1 MKLKKNLVSLV
12 SFLLIITSFIPNY
25 SLGQN
30 NVKPKKFNMQNVTM
44 NTSGEMIISPS
55 ETSGASD
62 FNFLLG
68 SHMVHHKKLK
78 ERLSNSNEWI
88 EFEGTHSMEALL
100 NGTGNLEQHFMKT
113 ANGNMGG
120 VALRIFNPTTKLW
133 SIYWADNKSGKL
145 DAPMLGSFE
154 NNIGNFYGRDNFRE
168 KPVHVKFRWDVTNPL
183 KPIWSQAFSAD
194 RGKTWEWNWYMYFS
208 KKNSDENIQ
217 KIGIPKS
224 IGVIELRNYVLKQGM
239 RDSFINYFEENLIQS
254 QWALKGFPMA
264 QYRVKG
270 YEDNFFWIRGFENMQ
285 ERSSFLPSFYFGP
298 AWKQHKQ
305 IPNSLIANND
315 NVHLLMPITLNDS
328 IVSVSSI
335 NSSLLIPKTGIVV
348 IDFYTANTKLELLKK
363 LFANS
368 FLPLLKTIGIN
379 DYTLWVSE
387 SEPNDFPQLPVF
399 QDKNLLVMITH
410 FKNELEYYE
419 ATKTIASKMS
429 EALKSD
435 LQDAITI
442 KNTLILYPTVKI
454 INQ

>member
-1 MKLKKNLVSLV
+1 
-12 SFLLIITSFIPNY
+12 
-25 SLGQN
+25 
-30 NVKPKKFNMQNVTM
+30 MQNVTM
-44 NTSGEMIISPS
+44 NTSGELIISPS

-62 FNFLLG
+62 FNFLLD
-68 SHMVHHKKLK
+68 SHIVHHKKLK
-78 ERLSNSNEWI
+78 ERLANSNEWI

-100 NGTGNLEQHFMKT
+100 NGTGNLEQHFMNT
-113 ANGNMGG
+113 ANGNMEG

-154 NNIGNFYGRDNFRE
+154 NNIGNFYGRDNFRG
-168 KPVHVKFRWDVTNPL
+168 KPVHVKFRWDATNPL

-208 KKNSDENIQ
+208 KKNIDENTQ
-217 KIGIPKS
+217 KNDIPKS

-239 RDSFINYFEENLIQS
+239 RDSFISYFEENLIQS
-254 QWALKGFPMA
+254 QRALKAYPIG

-298 AWKQHKQ
+298 AWKQHKK
-305 IPNSLIANND
+305 IPNSLLANND
-315 NVHLLMPITLNDS
+315 NVHLLMPITLQNDS
-328 IVSVSSI
+328 LVSGNSI
-335 NSSLLIPKTGIVV
+335 NSSLLIPKTGITVV
-348 IDFYTANTKLELLKK
+348 DFYTANTKLELLKK

-368 FLPLLKTIGIN
+368 FLPLLKKIGIN

-387 SEPNDFPQLPVF
+387 SEPNDFLQLPVF
-399 QDKNLLVMITH
+399 QDKNLLVMIRH
-410 FKNELEYYE
+410 FKNELDYSE
-419 ATKTIASKMS
+419 ATKIIDTKMS

-442 KNTLILYPTVKI
+442 KNTLILYPTKKTM
-454 INQ
+454 NQ